1 MTHHWRSENDSNGIR
16 WLLLDKADSSTNVL
30 SQAVLWELADLIDQV
45 SANPPAGVVF
55 KSAKESGFIAGADI
69 SEFRALAD
77 SGQAEESVRRG
88 QWLLDRLEKL
98 PCPTVAAIHGFA
110 LGGGLELALACDY
123 RIAVESHERNLGLP
137 EVRLGIHPGLGGTV
151 RSVRLLGAPTA
162 LNLMLTGRSI
172 SAVEARRA
180 GLLDRIVPEAQLD
193 RTAREFV
200 LSPPPKRRAPFHV
213 RALGLQVVRPWLGR
227 RLRSQVRRRAR
238 PAHYPAPFA
247 IVDLWVRHGAHG
259 PSAYEAEAHS
269 IGRLLQTPTSQNL
282 VRVFFL
288 RERLRGLAPKS
299 IEIRHVHVAGAGV
312 MGGDIA
318 AWCALRGL
326 TVTIH
331 DQSMTRVAPALQRA
345 EKLFRRRLRAPGAA
359 DEARRRL
366 IADAA
371 GIADADLVIE
381 AIVERLDAKQALFQE
396 LERKMRADALLA
408 TNTSSIALERLS
420 EGLAHRGR
428 FLGLHFF
435 NPVAKL
441 PLVEVVRANST
452 DDLCMTRAMAFV
464 NRIGKLPLPCL
475 SAPGFLVNR
484 ILAPYLTEALFAN
497 QNGYAL
503 ETIDKVA
510 EKFGMPM
517 GPVEL
522 ADRVGLD
529 VALHAAESL
538 DTTAGEAVSLLHA
551 KVEAGELGVKSGVG
565 FYRYRDNR
573 PIRSRRFAGTRRG
586 PSGPP
591 DPATGQ
597 CGVGVSRGR
606 GCGGPGP
613 GGCRR
618 HIRNGVCAVQGWSNS
633 IRTAAGYRRGRPS
646 DGIACRIIRP
656 EIRPPP
662 CLEEAIGG
670 IAALYWIAPRA
681 AREYAWSRPRP

>member
-16 WLLLDKADSSTNVL
+16 WLLLDKAGSSTNVL
-30 SQAVLWELADLIDQV
+30 SQAVLRELAELIDQM
-45 SANPPAGVVF
+45 SSNPPAGLVL
-55 KSAKESGFIAGADI
+55 KSAKQSGFIAGADI

-77 SGQAEESVRRG
+77 SGQAEELVRRG

-123 RIAVESHERNLGLP
+123 RIAVESHKRNLGLP

-162 LNLMLTGRSI
+162 LNLMLTGRSL

-180 GLLDRIVPEAQLD
+180 GLLDRVVPEAQLD

-200 LSPPPKRRAPFHV
+200 LSPPPKRRAPFRV

-227 RLRSQVRRRAR
+227 RLRAQVRRRAQ

-247 IVDLWVRHGAHG
+247 IVDLWVRHGARG
-259 PSAYEAEAHS
+259 PSAYEAEVQS
-269 IGRLLQTPTSQNL
+269 IGRLLQTPTSHNL

-288 RERLRGLAPKS
+288 RERLRDLAPKS
-299 IEIRHVHVAGAGV
+299 TEIRHVHVAGAGV

-318 AWCALRGL
+318 AWCALSGL

-331 DQSMTRVAPALQRA
+331 DQSMALAEPALQRA
-345 EKLFRRRLRAPGAA
+345 EKLFRRRLKAPGAA

-366 IADAA
+366 VADAA

-396 LERKMRADALLA
+396 LEGQMRADALLV
-408 TNTSSIALERLS
+408 TNTSSISLECLS
-420 EGLAHRGR
+420 ECLAHRGR

-441 PLVEVVRANST
+441 PLVEVVRGNST
-452 DDLCMTRAMAFV
+452 DELCMTRAMAFV
-464 NRIGKLPLPCL
+464 NRIGKLPLPCR

-497 QNGYAL
+497 QDGYAL
-503 ETIDKVA
+503 ETIDKAA
-510 EKFGMPM
+510 EMFGMPM

-538 DTTAGEAVSLLHA
+538 DTTAGDAVSLLHA
-551 KVEAGELGVKSGVG
+551 KVEARELGAKSGVG

-573 PIRSRRFAGTRRG
+573 PIKSRRFAAPDEDLQDRLILPLVNAALACHAEGVVEDMDLVDAGVIFGTGFAPFR
-586 PSGPP
+586 
-591 DPATGQ
+591 
-597 CGVGVSRGR
+597 
-606 GCGGPGP
+606 GGPIQYARQRGIDEVVRRMESLAASYGP
-613 GGCRR
+613 RF
-618 HIRNGVCAVQGWSNS
+618 
-633 IRTAAGYRRGRPS
+633 
-646 DGIACRIIRP
+646 
-656 EIRPPP
+656 
-662 CLEEAIGG
+662 
-670 IAALYWIAPRA
+670 APHP
-681 AREYAWSRPRP
+681 AWKKL

>member
-1 MTHHWRSENDSNGIR
+1 MTHHWRSENDSSGIR

-30 SQAVLWELADLIDQV
+30 SQAVLLELAELIDQI
-45 SANPPAGVVF
+45 SANPPAGVIL
-55 KSAKESGFIAGADI
+55 KSAKKSGFIAGADI

-77 SGQAEESVRRG
+77 SGQAEELVRHG
-88 QWLLDRLEKL
+88 QWLLDQLEKL

-123 RIAVESHERNLGLP
+123 RIAVESHKRNMGLP

-172 SAVEARRA
+172 SAVEALRA

-227 RLRSQVRRRAR
+227 RLRAQVRRRAR
-238 PAHYPAPFA
+238 PAHYPAAFA

-259 PSAYEAEAHS
+259 PSAYEAEAQS
-269 IGRLLQTPTSQNL
+269 IGRLLQTPTSHNL

-288 RERLRGLAPKS
+288 RERLQGLAPKS
-299 IEIRHVHVAGAGV
+299 TEIRRVHVAGAGV

-318 AWCALRGL
+318 AWCALSGL

-331 DQSMTRVAPALQRA
+331 DQSMTLAEPALQRA

-366 IADAA
+366 VADAA

-396 LERKMRADALLA
+396 LEGQMRADALLA

-441 PLVEVVRANST
+441 PLVEVVRGDST

-464 NRIGKLPLPCL
+464 NRIGKLPLPCR
-475 SAPGFLVNR
+475 SASGFLVNR
-484 ILAPYLTEALFAN
+484 VLAPYLTEALFAHRD
-497 QNGYAL
+497 GYAL
-503 ETIDKVA
+503 ETIDQAA
-510 EKFGMPM
+510 EAFGMPM

-522 ADRVGLD
+522 ADSVGLD

-551 KVEAGELGVKSGVG
+551 KVEAGELGAKSGVG

-573 PIRSRRFAGTRRG
+573 PIKSRRFAAPDEDLQDRLILPLVNAALACHAEGVVADTDLVDAGVIFGTGFVPFR
-586 PSGPP
+586 
-591 DPATGQ
+591 
-597 CGVGVSRGR
+597 
-606 GCGGPGP
+606 GGPIQYARQRGIDEVVRRMESLAASYGP
-613 GGCRR
+613 RF
-618 HIRNGVCAVQGWSNS
+618 
-633 IRTAAGYRRGRPS
+633 
-646 DGIACRIIRP
+646 
-656 EIRPPP
+656 
-662 CLEEAIGG
+662 
-670 IAALYWIAPRA
+670 APHP
-681 AREYAWSRPRP
+681 AWKKL

>member
-30 SQAVLWELADLIDQV
+30 SQAVLSELAELIDQI
-45 SANPPAGVVF
+45 SANPPAGLVL

-69 SEFRALAD
+69 SEFRAFAD
-77 SGQAEESVRRG
+77 SGQAEELVRRG
-88 QWLLDRLEKL
+88 QRLLDRLEEL

-123 RIAVESHERNLGLP
+123 RIAVESHKRNLGLP

-151 RSVRLLGAPTA
+151 RSVRLLGAPAA

-180 GLLDRIVPEAQLD
+180 GLLDRIVPEAKLD

-200 LSPPPKRRAPFHV
+200 LSPPPKRRARFYL

-227 RLRSQVRRRAR
+227 RLRAQVKRRAR

-247 IVDLWVRHGAHG
+247 IVDLWVRHGARG
-259 PSAYEAEAHS
+259 RSAYDAEAQS
-269 IGRLLQTPTSQNL
+269 IGQLLQTPMSRNL

-288 RERLRGLAPKS
+288 RERLRGMAPKS
-299 IEIRHVHVAGAGV
+299 TEIRHVHVAGAGV

-318 AWCALRGL
+318 AWCALRGFD
-326 TVTIH
+326 VTIH
-331 DQSMTRVAPALQRA
+331 DQSGTLVEPALQRA

-366 IADAA
+366 VADAA
-371 GIADADLVIE
+371 GIAEADLVIE

-396 LERKMRADALLA
+396 LERQMRADALLA
-408 TNTSSIALERLS
+408 TNTSSIDLERLS
-420 EGLAHRGR
+420 GGLAHRDR

-435 NPVAKL
+435 NPVAQL
-441 PLVEVVRANST
+441 PLVEVVRGNST
-452 DDLCMTRAMAFV
+452 DDSCMTRAMAFI
-464 NRIGKLPLPCL
+464 NRIGKLPLPCR

-497 QNGYAL
+497 QDGYAL
-503 ETIDKVA
+503 ETIDQAA
-510 EKFGMPM
+510 EAFGMPM

-538 DTTAGEAVSLLHA
+538 DTTAGEAVSLLHS
-551 KVEAGELGVKSGVG
+551 KVKAGELGAKSGVG

-573 PIRSRRFAGTRRG
+573 PIKSRRFAAPDEDLQDRLILPLVNAALACHAGGVVEDPDLVDAGVIFGTGFAPFR
-586 PSGPP
+586 
-591 DPATGQ
+591 
-597 CGVGVSRGR
+597 
-606 GCGGPGP
+606 GGPIQYARQRGIEEVVRRMESLAASYGP
-613 GGCRR
+613 RF
-618 HIRNGVCAVQGWSNS
+618 
-633 IRTAAGYRRGRPS
+633 
-646 DGIACRIIRP
+646 
-656 EIRPPP
+656 
-662 CLEEAIGG
+662 
-670 IAALYWIAPRA
+670 APHPF
-681 AREYAWSRPRP
+681 WKKL

>member
-45 SANPPAGVVF
+45 SANPPAGVVL
-55 KSAKESGFIAGADI
+55 KSAKESGFIAEADI

-123 RIAVESHERNLGLP
+123 RIAVESHKRNLGLP
-137 EVRLGIHPGLGGTV
+137 EVRMGIHPGLGGTV

-227 RLRSQVRRRAR
+227 QLRAQVKRRAR

-247 IVDLWVRHGAHG
+247 IVDLWVRHGVRG
-259 PSAYEAEAHS
+259 PSAYEAEAKS
-269 IGRLLQTPTSQNL
+269 IGRLLQTPTSHNL

-299 IEIRHVHVAGAGV
+299 TEIRHVHVAGAGV

-331 DQSMTRVAPALQRA
+331 DQSMALVEPALQRA

-359 DEARRRL
+359 DEA
-366 IADAA
+366 
-371 GIADADLVIE
+371 
-381 AIVERLDAKQALFQE
+381 
-396 LERKMRADALLA
+396 
-408 TNTSSIALERLS
+408 S
-420 EGLAHRGR
+420 
-428 FLGLHFF
+428 
-435 NPVAKL
+435 
-441 PLVEVVRANST
+441 
-452 DDLCMTRAMAFV
+452 
-464 NRIGKLPLPCL
+464 
-475 SAPGFLVNR
+475 
-484 ILAPYLTEALFAN
+484 
-497 QNGYAL
+497 
-503 ETIDKVA
+503 
-510 EKFGMPM
+510 
-517 GPVEL
+517 
-522 ADRVGLD
+522 
-529 VALHAAESL
+529 
-538 DTTAGEAVSLLHA
+538 
-551 KVEAGELGVKSGVG
+551 
-565 FYRYRDNR
+565 
-573 PIRSRRFAGTRRG
+573 
-586 PSGPP
+586 PSGSLPMLP
-591 DPATGQ
+591 
-597 CGVGVSRGR
+597 VS
-606 GCGGPGP
+606 PTP
-613 GGCRR
+613 T
-618 HIRNGVCAVQGWSNS
+618 W
-633 IRTAAGYRRGRPS
+633 
-646 DGIACRIIRP
+646 
-656 EIRPPP
+656 
-662 CLEEAIGG
+662 
-670 IAALYWIAPRA
+670 
-681 AREYAWSRPRP
+681 

>member
-45 SANPPAGVVF
+45 SANPPAGVVL

-77 SGQAEESVRRG
+77 SGQAEELVRRG
-88 QWLLDRLEKL
+88 QWLLDQLDKL

-123 RIAVESHERNLGLP
+123 RIAVESHKRNLGLP

-227 RLRSQVRRRAR
+227 RLRAQVRRRAR

-247 IVDLWVRHGAHG
+247 IVNLWVRHGARG
-259 PSAYEAEAHS
+259 PSAYEAEAQS
-269 IGRLLQTPTSQNL
+269 IGRLLQTPTSHNL

-288 RERLRGLAPKS
+288 RERLQGLAPKS
-299 IEIRHVHVAGAGV
+299 TEIRRVHVAGAGV

-331 DQSMTRVAPALQRA
+331 DQSMALVEPALQRA

-359 DEARRRL
+359 DEAGRRL
-366 IADAA
+366 VADAA

-396 LERKMRADALLA
+396 LERQMRADALLA

-420 EGLAHRGR
+420 EGLVHRGR

-441 PLVEVVRANST
+441 PLVEVVRGDST

-464 NRIGKLPLPCL
+464 NRIGKLPLPCR

-484 ILAPYLTEALFAN
+484 ILAPYLTEALFAHRD
-497 QNGYAL
+497 GYAL
-503 ETIDKVA
+503 ETIDQAA
-510 EKFGMPM
+510 EAFGMPM

-522 ADRVGLD
+522 ADSVGLD

-551 KVEAGELGVKSGVG
+551 KVEAGELGAKSGVG

-573 PIRSRRFAGTRRG
+573 PVKSRRFAAPDEDLQDRLILPLVNAALACHAEGVVEDTDLVDAGVIFGTGFAPFR
-586 PSGPP
+586 
-591 DPATGQ
+591 
-597 CGVGVSRGR
+597 
-606 GCGGPGP
+606 GGPIQYVRQRGIEEVVRRMETLAASYGP
-613 GGCRR
+613 RF
-618 HIRNGVCAVQGWSNS
+618 
-633 IRTAAGYRRGRPS
+633 
-646 DGIACRIIRP
+646 
-656 EIRPPP
+656 
-662 CLEEAIGG
+662 
-670 IAALYWIAPRA
+670 APHP
-681 AREYAWSRPRP
+681 AWKKL

>member
-16 WLLLDKADSSTNVL
+16 WLLLDKAGSSTNVL
-30 SQAVLWELADLIDQV
+30 SQAVLRELAELIDQI
-45 SANPPAGVVF
+45 SSNPPAGLVL
-55 KSAKESGFIAGADI
+55 KSAKQSGFIAGADI

-77 SGQAEESVRRG
+77 SGQAEELVRRG

-123 RIAVESHERNLGLP
+123 RIAVESHKRNLGLP

-162 LNLMLTGRSI
+162 LNLMLTGRSL

-180 GLLDRIVPEAQLD
+180 GLLDRVVPEAQLD

-200 LSPPPKRRAPFHV
+200 LSPPPKRRAPFRV

-227 RLRSQVRRRAR
+227 RLRAQVRRRAQ

-247 IVDLWVRHGAHG
+247 IVDLWVRHGARG
-259 PSAYEAEAHS
+259 PSAYEAEVQS
-269 IGRLLQTPTSQNL
+269 IGRLLQTPTSHNL

-288 RERLRGLAPKS
+288 RERLRDLAPKS
-299 IEIRHVHVAGAGV
+299 TEIRHVHVAGAGV

-318 AWCALRGL
+318 AWCALSGL

-331 DQSMTRVAPALQRA
+331 DQSMALAEPALQRA
-345 EKLFRRRLRAPGAA
+345 EKLFRRRLKAPGAA

-366 IADAA
+366 VADAA

-396 LERKMRADALLA
+396 LEGQMRADALLV
-408 TNTSSIALERLS
+408 TNTSSISLECLS
-420 EGLAHRGR
+420 ECLAHRGR

-441 PLVEVVRANST
+441 PLVEVVRGNST
-452 DDLCMTRAMAFV
+452 DELCMTRAMAFV
-464 NRIGKLPLPCL
+464 NRIGKLPLPCR

-497 QNGYAL
+497 QDGYAL
-503 ETIDKVA
+503 ETIDKAA
-510 EKFGMPM
+510 EMFGMPM

-538 DTTAGEAVSLLHA
+538 DTTAGDAVSLLHA
-551 KVEAGELGVKSGVG
+551 KVEARELGAKSGVG

-573 PIRSRRFAGTRRG
+573 PIKSRRFAAPDEDLQDRLILPLVNAALACHAEGVVEDMDLVDAGVIFGTGFAPFR
-586 PSGPP
+586 
-591 DPATGQ
+591 
-597 CGVGVSRGR
+597 
-606 GCGGPGP
+606 GGPIQYARQRGIDEVVRRMESLAASYGP
-613 GGCRR
+613 RF
-618 HIRNGVCAVQGWSNS
+618 
-633 IRTAAGYRRGRPS
+633 
-646 DGIACRIIRP
+646 
-656 EIRPPP
+656 
-662 CLEEAIGG
+662 
-670 IAALYWIAPRA
+670 APHP
-681 AREYAWSRPRP
+681 AWKKL

>member
-16 WLLLDKADSSTNVL
+16 WLLLDKAGSSTNVL
-30 SQAVLWELADLIDQV
+30 SQAVLRELAELIDQI
-45 SANPPAGVVF
+45 SSNPPAGLVL
-55 KSAKESGFIAGADI
+55 KSAKQSGFIAGADI

-77 SGQAEESVRRG
+77 SGQAEELVRRG

-123 RIAVESHERNLGLP
+123 RIAVESHKRNLGLP

-162 LNLMLTGRSI
+162 LNLMLTGRSL

-180 GLLDRIVPEAQLD
+180 GLLDRVVPEAQLD

-200 LSPPPKRRAPFHV
+200 LSPPPKRRAPFRV

-227 RLRSQVRRRAR
+227 RLRAQVRRRAQ

-247 IVDLWVRHGAHG
+247 IVDLWVRHGARG
-259 PSAYEAEAHS
+259 PSAYEAEVQS
-269 IGRLLQTPTSQNL
+269 IGRLLQTPTSHNL

-288 RERLRGLAPKS
+288 RERLRDLAPKS
-299 IEIRHVHVAGAGV
+299 TEIRHVHVAGAGV

-318 AWCALRGL
+318 AWCALSGL

-331 DQSMTRVAPALQRA
+331 DQSMALAEPALQRA
-345 EKLFRRRLRAPGAA
+345 EKLFRRRLKAPGAA

-366 IADAA
+366 VADAA

-396 LERKMRADALLA
+396 LEGQMRADALLV
-408 TNTSSIALERLS
+408 TNTSSISLECLS
-420 EGLAHRGR
+420 ECLAHRGR

-441 PLVEVVRANST
+441 PLVEVVRGNST
-452 DDLCMTRAMAFV
+452 DELCMTRAMAFV
-464 NRIGKLPLPCL
+464 NRIGKLPLPCR

-497 QNGYAL
+497 QDGYAL
-503 ETIDKVA
+503 ETIDKAA
-510 EKFGMPM
+510 EMFGMPM

-538 DTTAGEAVSLLHA
+538 DTTAGDAVSLLHA
-551 KVEAGELGVKSGVG
+551 KVEARELGAKSGVG

-573 PIRSRRFAGTRRG
+573 PIKSRRFAAPDEDLQDRLILPLVNAALACHAEGVVEDMDLVDAGVIFGTGFAPFR
-586 PSGPP
+586 
-591 DPATGQ
+591 
-597 CGVGVSRGR
+597 
-606 GCGGPGP
+606 GGPIQYARQRGIDQVVRRMESLAASYGP
-613 GGCRR
+613 RF
-618 HIRNGVCAVQGWSNS
+618 
-633 IRTAAGYRRGRPS
+633 
-646 DGIACRIIRP
+646 
-656 EIRPPP
+656 
-662 CLEEAIGG
+662 
-670 IAALYWIAPRA
+670 APHP
-681 AREYAWSRPRP
+681 AWKKL